1 MTSIFQKNIDAFK
14 ARFKFNDEA
23 IEALK
28 NSSFAFEQ
36 TPIIRTSPVGLPN
49 IYYGQGESELSVFD
63 DRNPYADIQNALKPF
78 EGKKISHVIS
88 LGLNFGFLTEEVV
101 NQNKELQRI
110 IIVEP
115 SGDFFF
121 EQLELIDL
129 SSQIANEKVF
139 FIIGK
144 NVADSVSL
152 LAPHFQIASADMQEW
167 GFALINN
174 ALQLYG
180 QYSKEFIAQFGN
192 LMYYQKLNANTA
204 TVFGNKFLKNYLEN
218 VVHLPQ
224 SHYVS
229 QIAGKFDGE
238 RCVII
243 SAGPS
248 LEKQL
253 PLLKA
258 IQNKIVLIS
267 VGAALPTLHAHD
279 INPHFVVLIDPIELN
294 IKDFSSGKFT
304 REILVSSLVG
314 NSSVVANF
322 EGKKFFTQYSQAF
335 DEAPSNPFGKM
346 CHMDSAGSVAN
357 CAYAFAKIIGMKTIA
372 FVGQDLAY
380 TGGVSH
386 ALGHQQ
392 REDKTPEDMEKDT
405 TMKKVAG
412 YYGDT
417 VFTTIAMDVFKA
429 WFESRFAA
437 DTDITVLNCTEGGAM
452 IKGSIQQPFQTLADE
467 VLPQP
472 DINISDRLDVP
483 VAQIPSVKSLFQ
495 KDLADINSVS
505 QILSTCLGS
514 FNKVSKNDQDG
525 KAMTKAIKML
535 TSFKDYLTK
544 VEKTSAPHVNFIMTR
559 ALLNLSK
566 ENISETDSTLEVLDK
581 LKPHLTDL
589 RSGCDSYSTLLL
601 EVLKSL
607 RQKPI
612 TKPLI

>member
-1 MTSIFQKNIDAFK
+1 MNTTFQKNIDAFK
-14 ARFKFNDEA
+14 SRFKWNDEA
-23 IEALK
+23 IEALRTK
-28 NSSFAFEQ
+28 PFDFEQ
-36 TPIIRTSPVGLPN
+36 APSIRNSPVGLPN

-63 DRNPYADIQNALKPF
+63 DRNPYADIQSALKQF

-88 LGLNFGFLTEEVV
+88 FGLNFGFLTEEVL
-101 NQNKELQRI
+101 NQYTELQRI
-110 IIVEP
+110 VIVEP
-115 SGDFFF
+115 SGAFFL
-121 EQLELIDL
+121 EQLEVMDL
-129 SSQIANEKVF
+129 SSQIANEKVS
-139 FIIGK
+139 FIIGN
-144 NVADSVSL
+144 NVSESVGL

-167 GFALINN
+167 GFALLPH

-180 QYSKEFIAQFGN
+180 EFSKEFIAQFGN

-204 TVFGNKFLKNYLEN
+204 TVFGNKFLKNYLNN
-218 VVHLPQ
+218 VTHLPQ

-229 QIAGKFDGE
+229 QIEGKFDGE

-279 INPHFVVLIDPIELN
+279 IHPHFVILIDPIELN
-294 IKDFSSGKFT
+294 INDFSSGKFKH
-304 REILVSSLVG
+304 EILVSSLVG

-322 EGKKFFTQYSQAF
+322 QGKKFFTQFSQAF

-357 CAYAFAKIIGMKTIA
+357 CAYAFAKIIGMKSIA

-392 REDKTPEDMEKDT
+392 REDKTPEDMEKDSG
-405 TMKKVAG
+405 MKKVAG

-417 VFTTIAMDVFKA
+417 VYTTIAMDVFKA
-429 WFESRFAA
+429 WFEARFAA
-437 DTDITVLNCTEGGAM
+437 DKDITVLNCTEGGAM
-452 IKGSIQQPFQTLADE
+452 IKGSIQQPLQTLADE
-467 VLPQP
+467 VLPMP
-472 DINISDRLDVP
+472 DINISERLDIPLV
-483 VAQIPSVKSLFQ
+483 QIPSVKSLFQ

-505 QILSTCLGS
+505 QILSASLSS
-514 FNKVSKNDQDG
+514 FNQVKKNDQDQ

-544 VEKTSAPHVNFIMTR
+544 VEKSSAPHVNYIMTR

-566 ENISETDSTLEVLDK
+566 ENISESDSSLEVINK

-589 RSGCDSYSTLLL
+589 RKGCDEYSTMLL

-607 RQKPI
+607 RKNPS
-612 TKPLI
+612 LNS

>member
-1 MTSIFQKNIDAFK
+1 MNSTFQKNIDAFK
-14 ARFKFNDEA
+14 TRFKCNDEA
-23 IEALK
+23 VEALR
-28 NSSFAFEQ
+28 STPFEFEHA
-36 TPIIRTSPVGLPN
+36 PSIRNSPVGLPN
-49 IYYGQGESELSVFD
+49 IYYGQGESEMSVFD
-63 DRNPYADIQNALKPF
+63 DRNPYADIQTAIKQF

-88 LGLNFGFLTEEVV
+88 LGLNFGFLTEEVL
-101 NQNKELQRI
+101 NQNTDLQRI
-110 IIVEP
+110 LIVEP
-115 SGDFFF
+115 SGAFFL
-121 EQLELIDL
+121 EQLEIMDL
-129 SSQIANEKVF
+129 SSQIANEKVS

-144 NVADSVSL
+144 NVTDSVNH
-152 LAPHFQIASADMQEW
+152 LAPHFQIASADMQQW
-167 GFALINN
+167 SFALIPNS
-174 ALQLYG
+174 LQLYG
-180 QYSKEFIAQFGN
+180 EFSKEFIAQFGN

-204 TVFGNKFLKNYLEN
+204 TVFGTKFLKNYLEN
-218 VVHLPQ
+218 VTHLPK

-229 QIAGKFDGE
+229 QIADKFDGE

-294 IKDFSSGKFT
+294 INDFSSGKFT
-304 REILVSSLVG
+304 REILISSLVG

-322 EGKKFFTQYSQAF
+322 QGKKFFTQYSQAF
-335 DEAPSNPFGKM
+335 DEALNNPFGKM
-346 CHMDSAGSVAN
+346 CFMDSAGSVAN
-357 CAYAFAKIIGMKTIA
+357 CAYAFAKIIGMKSIA

-392 REDKTPEDMEKDT
+392 REDKTPEAMEKDAG
-405 TMKKVAG
+405 MKKVAG

-417 VFTTIAMDVFKA
+417 VYTTIAMDVFKA
-429 WFESRFAA
+429 WFEARFAA
-437 DTDITVLNCTEGGAM
+437 DKDITVLNCTEGGAM
-452 IKGSIQQPFQTLADE
+452 IKGSIQQPLQTLADE
-467 VLPQP
+467 VLMKP
-472 DINISDRLDVP
+472 DLNISPRLDVP
-483 VAQIPSVKSLFQ
+483 VAQIPSIKSLFQ

-505 QILSTCLGS
+505 QILSASLSS
-514 FNKVSKNDQDG
+514 FKQVRKNDQDQ
-525 KAMTKAIKML
+525 KAMTKAIKMI

-544 VEKTSAPHVNFIMTR
+544 VEKSSAPHVNYIMTR

-566 ENISETDSTLEVLDK
+566 ENISDADSSLEVLNK

-589 RSGCDSYSTLLL
+589 RTGCETYSTLLL
-601 EVLKSL
+601 EVLKTL
-607 RQKPI
+607 RQKP
-612 TKPLI
+612 TTNP

>member
-1 MTSIFQKNIDAFK
+1 MNSTFQKNIDAFK
-14 ARFKFNDEA
+14 TRFKWNDEA
-23 IEALK
+23 VEALRK
-28 NSSFAFEQ
+28 TPFNFEH
-36 TPIIRTSPVGLPN
+36 TPNIRNSPVGLPN
-49 IYYGQGESELSVFD
+49 IYYGQGDSELSVFD
-63 DRNPYADIQNALKPF
+63 DRNPYADIQNALLQF
-78 EGKKISHVIS
+78 EGKNISHVIS
-88 LGLNFGFLTEEVV
+88 LGMNFGFLTEEIL
-101 NQNKELQRI
+101 NQYNDLQRI

-115 SGDFFF
+115 SGALFL
-121 EQLELIDL
+121 EQLEVMDL
-129 SSQIANEKVF
+129 SSQIANEKVA
-139 FIIGK
+139 FIIG
-144 NVADSVSL
+144 NSVSDSVSL
-152 LAPHFQIASADMQEW
+152 LAPHFQIASADMKEW
-167 GFALINN
+167 GFALIPN

-180 QYSKEFIAQFGN
+180 EFSKEFIGQFGN
-192 LMYYQKLNANTA
+192 LMYHQKLNANTA
-204 TVFGNKFLKNYLEN
+204 TVFGPKFLKNYLNN
-218 VVHLPQ
+218 VIHLPQ

-229 QIAGKFDGE
+229 QIEGKFEGE

-279 INPHFVVLIDPIELN
+279 IHPHFVVLIDPIELN

-322 EGKKFFTQYSQAF
+322 QGEKFFTQFSQNF
-335 DEAPSNPFGKM
+335 DEAPSNPYGRM
-346 CHMDSAGSVAN
+346 CFMDSAGSVAN
-357 CAYAFAKIIGMKTIA
+357 CAYSFAKIIGMKTIA

-386 ALGHQQ
+386 AMGHQQ
-392 REDKTPEDMEKDT
+392 REDKTSEEMEKDSN
-405 TMKKVAG
+405 MKKVAG

-429 WFESRFAA
+429 WFEARFAA
-437 DTDITVLNCTEGGAM
+437 DKDITALNCTEGGAM
-452 IKGSIQQPFQTLADE
+452 IKGSVQQPFQTLADE
-467 VLPQP
+467 LLGLP
-472 DINISDRLDVP
+472 DIDISARTDVP
-483 VAQIPSVKSLFQ
+483 LVKIPSVKSLFQ

-505 QILSTCLGS
+505 QILSACLSS
-514 FNKVSKNDQDG
+514 FKQVIKNDQDN

-544 VEKTSAPHVNFIMTR
+544 VEKSSAPHVNYIMTR

-566 ENISETDSTLEVLDK
+566 ENIKESDSSFEVLNK

-589 RSGCDSYSTLLL
+589 QKGCETYSTLLL
-601 EVLKSL
+601 EVLKTL
-607 RQKPI
+607 RQKPM
-612 TKPLI
+612 TNP